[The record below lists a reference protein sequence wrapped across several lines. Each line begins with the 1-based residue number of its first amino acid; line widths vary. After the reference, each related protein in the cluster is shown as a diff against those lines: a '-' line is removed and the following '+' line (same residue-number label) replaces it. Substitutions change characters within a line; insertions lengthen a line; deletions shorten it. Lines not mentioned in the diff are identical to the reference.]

1 MSNTVV
7 SSKEVKGVG
16 GNGRKPYVAPT
27 IEIVMSNGRPVL
39 YTASPGVGSGYDP
52 GTGFDAKKSDLNI
65 EFRDLWED

>member
-1 MSNTVV
+1 M
-7 SSKEVKGVG
+7 KKI
-16 GNGRKPYVAPT
+16 YIAPQ

-52 GTGFDAKKSDLNI
+52 GTGFDAKKSDLNV

>member
-1 MSNTVV
+1 MKKTERNPYIAPAVEVV
-7 SSKEVKGVG
+7 ANILPV
-16 GNGRKPYVAPT
+16 
-27 IEIVMSNGRPVL
+27 VL